1 MVGTV
6 EGSVA
11 CMLATNSAAT
21 LLMEGLSRGR
31 AGRPG
36 GPTTA
41 QRLWCASSARS
52 FAGRSL
58 TGHTKAGAAPPCL
71 RQSQDLVGL

>member
-11 CMLATNSAAT
+11 CMLATNSAAI

-31 AGRPG
+31 GGRPG

-52 FAGRSL
+52 FVGRSL

-71 RQSQDLVGL
+71 RQSQDSVGL